1 VAALGPQ
8 DPCGNQSSSGS
19 VETPMRAMDRII
31 LALLLAVTVS
41 GCGSAMTTPD
51 DQGAAVRNAV
61 VQWFTAIR
69 EENVGAVCA
78 LTEGV
83 SGGNAVRHTCADYY
97 RSQYFTPAE
106 QGSFDGGWS
115 VSKLIAAAQQLP
127 LKDIT
132 VNGTHATLTMPPTS
146 LGQYNTSEIDLVYI
160 KGSWK
165 VVEYGVAGNYTL
177 PCSGLC

>member
-1 VAALGPQ
+1 
-8 DPCGNQSSSGS
+8 
-19 VETPMRAMDRII
+19 MDRII
-31 LALLLAVTVS
+31 LAAALVVMAS
-41 GCGSAMTTPD
+41 GCGSAMATPD
-51 DQGAAVRNAV
+51 DQGAPVRNAV
-61 VQWFTAIR
+61 VRWFTAIR

-97 RSQYFTPAE
+97 RSQYFTPAG

-127 LKDIT
+127 LKDVT
-132 VNGTHATLTMPPTS
+132 VNGTRATLTMPPTS

-160 KGSWK
+160 DGSWK
-165 VVEYGVAGNYTL
+165 VLEYGVAGSYSVT
-177 PCSGLC
+177 CRSLC